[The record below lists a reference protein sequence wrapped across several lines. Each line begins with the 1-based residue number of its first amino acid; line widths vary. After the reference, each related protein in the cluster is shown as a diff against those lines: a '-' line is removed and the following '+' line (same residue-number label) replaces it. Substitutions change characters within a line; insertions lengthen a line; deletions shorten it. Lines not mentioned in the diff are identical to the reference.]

1 MNAELTREPKQWY
14 ESHDNLADLYAYLKQ
29 CDPHTD
35 FEYML
40 RKPWKWADE
49 FKAMQREREIERLAD
64 EADAF
69 ESEGRYS

>member
-29 CDPHTD
+29 CEPHTD

-40 RKPWKWADE
+40 RKPWKWE
-49 FKAMQREREIERLAD
+49 QTYEQMRIEERLAD
-64 EADAF
+64 EADDF
-69 ESEGRYS
+69 EAEGRYS